1 MDMRTERIIETLER
15 HRYMETSMIASRLFR
30 FKWGRNKCQHILAAM
45 ASRGLVHR
53 FRPGGPRAEYVY
65 TLDAK
70 RSAKWRHW
78 LELNRFHFA
87 LLAGLKSWQRLL
99 YWDFEV
105 RYPFG
110 QADGFYQVQTTI
122 QGDGVMF
129 FVEVDDGGN
138 KFDKIAKY
146 LAYWRGKT
154 WRGEWWSQGAFPLV
168 VIVTPR
174 AREIEGLIRRCCK
187 AEEQEIFVVVE
198 KENIS
203 DSLINQIT
211 GRMKP

>member
-1 MDMRTERIIETLER
+1 MTKREENIIEMVQQ
-15 HRYMETSMIASRLFR
+15 HRYVETSMISKRLFR
-30 FKWGRNKCQHILAAM
+30 FKTGQYKAWQVLARM

-53 FRPGGPRAEYVY
+53 FRTGPRSEYVY
-65 TLDAK
+65 HLDAK

-146 LAYWRGKT
+146 LAYWRSKT